1 MVRPRRRLRA
11 VPAPDGIVLDSGA
24 ISAALE
30 GGFRVLA
37 ELSLAERLGIPI
49 RVSAVTL
56 TEVLR
61 GQRRDALISSLLRD
75 AYQDPVTGEIG
86 QAAGELLGRT
96 GRSDTIDAIVAVTAE
111 RAGKRVRLLTGD
123 AEDLRALTDAM
134 PGVAVVAI

>member
-11 VPAPDGIVLDSGA
+11 VRVPDGIVLDSGA

-30 GGFRVLA
+30 GGFRALA
-37 ELSLAERLGIPI
+37 ELSLAERLGIPV

-61 GQRRDALISSLLRD
+61 GERRDDLIRSLLRD
-75 AYQDPVTGEIG
+75 AYRDAVTGEIG

-96 GRSDTIDAIVAVTAE
+96 GRADTVDAIVAVTAE
-111 RAGKRVRLLTGD
+111 RAGERVRLLTGD
-123 AEDLRALTDAM
+123 ADDLNALTDSM
-134 PGVAVVAI
+134 PGVTVVPV

>member
-1 MVRPRRRLRA
+1 VR
-11 VPAPDGIVLDSGA
+11 APDGIVLDSGA

-30 GGFRVLA
+30 GRFRILA
-37 ELSLAERLGIPI
+37 ELSLAERLGIPV

-61 GQRRDALISSLLRD
+61 GHRRDDLIRSLLRD
-75 AYQDPVTGEIG
+75 AHQDPVTGEIG

-123 AEDLRALTDAM
+123 PDDLRILTDGM
-134 PGVAVVAI
+134 PGVAVMPI